1 MIHLSPYPHTRK
13 NIQIFDINS
22 ISNYR
27 YSYHN
32 IRVAY
37 FIILTS
43 IYIHQCFGI
52 WRYLNVQNQQNILSI
67 CLSLRNFAL
76 FLFTSHPSFIA
87 HSNPVVNRL
96 HYCWHI
102 FFFSQTNE
110 RVSCSWELFNLAAC
124 TFSVYVHDGGV
135 NQRNKIN
142 SSYHIFH
149 ILMQLWLGLKLC

>member
-1 MIHLSPYPHTRK
+1 MSPYPHTRK
-13 NIQIFDINS
+13 NIQISDINS

-32 IRVAY
+32 IRVCL
-37 FIILTS
+37 FHNPDIN
-43 IYIHQCFGI
+43 IYIG
-52 WRYLNVQNQQNILSI
+52 RYLNVQIQQNILSI
-67 CLSLRNFAL
+67 CPSLRNFAL
-76 FLFTSHPSFIA
+76 FLFDSHPSFIA